1 MLQPTKLFWLL
12 LASMAPF
19 SQTVAATPIEELNSL
34 VAIVDEDVITRLE
47 LDRRIIKIKQQL
59 AQRNTPLPSEAALER
74 QVLERMI
81 VEHLQ
86 LTQAKKRGVTVDDE
100 SLNKVLNNIAAEN
113 GLSLIQL
120 REVLQEDGIDFTGFR
135 EQIRDEIIISRL
147 RNSVVESRINI
158 TEQEIDS
165 FLESQQEDQNRNTEY
180 RVAHILIA
188 LPEAASPEQV
198 QEARAR
204 AEKVLQELES
214 GADFSQLAA
223 TWSDGQ
229 QALKGGDLDWR
240 KASELPTLFSEVVL
254 TMQPG
259 TLSELIRSP
268 SGFHI
273 LKLTEI
279 RGQQQQSVITQ
290 THARHILIQTSSV
303 VSDQE
308 ARQKLE
314 RLRERLLN
322 GDDFAELARIHS
334 EDSGSG
340 ANGGDLGW
348 ANPDSYVPA
357 FEEAMNNL
365 TTGELSEPFKSRFG
379 WHILQ
384 VIERRDQDN
393 SASINRDKARKI
405 LRNRKKE
412 EETKMWLR
420 RIRDEAYVEYRLN
433 S

>member
-1 MLQPTKLFWLL
+1 MLLPTKLFWLL
-12 LASMAPF
+12 LAAVATL
-19 SQTVAATPIEELNSL
+19 SQTVAAAPIEELNSL

-47 LDRRIIKIKQQL
+47 LDRRITRIKQQL
-59 AQRNTPLPSEAALER
+59 AQQNTPLPPEEALER

-86 LTQAKKRGVTVDDE
+86 LTQAKQRGVTVDDE
-100 SLNKVLNNIAAEN
+100 SLNKVLSNIAAEN

-120 REVLQEDGIDFTGFR
+120 REVLQEDGIDFAGFR

-147 RNSVVESRINI
+147 RNSVVVSRINI

-165 FLESQQEDQNRNTEY
+165 FLESQQEDENRNTEY
-180 RVAHILIA
+180 QIAHILIA

-198 QEARAR
+198 QEAHAR
-204 AEKVLQELES
+204 AEKVLQELED

-229 QALKGGDLDWR
+229 QALKGGDLGWR
-240 KASELPTLFSEVVL
+240 KASELPTLFSEVVV
-254 TMQPG
+254 TMPPG
-259 TLSELIRSP
+259 ALSELIRSP

-279 RGQQQQSVITQ
+279 RGQQQNVITQ
-290 THARHILIQTSSV
+290 AHARHILIQTSSV
-303 VSDQE
+303 VSDRE

-314 RLRERLLN
+314 RLRERILN
-322 GDDFAELARIHS
+322 GEDFAELARIHS

-348 ANPDSYVPA
+348 ADPGSYVPA
-357 FEEAMNNL
+357 FEEAMSNL

-384 VIERRDQDN
+384 VLERRDQDN
-393 SASINRDKARKI
+393 TASFNRDKARKI

-412 EETKMWLR
+412 EETKLWLR